1 MSYDYEIY
9 ESTTILRR
17 QFSVDYSPPT
27 IHRRKIHRR
36 KIHRRKIHRRKI
48 HRRKIYRRKIHRRKI
63 HRRTI
68 HRRKIRRRK
77 IHRIDLSRSYVE
89 KRRVSFM
96 YFIVDK
102 RILLL
107 SAKFMVW
114 CPYRYTGVIGFLDDS
129 GCIFVKFLLHS
140 SLTLSSEIR
149 T

>member
-1 MSYDYEIY
+1 MFVCLSVGYTFLI

-17 QFSVDYSPPT
+17 QFTVDNSPST

-36 KIHRRKIHRRKI
+36 E
-48 HRRKIYRRKIHRRKI
+48 
-63 HRRTI
+63 
-68 HRRKIRRRK
+68 
-77 IHRIDLSRSYVE
+77 IHRIDLSRAYVE
-89 KRRVSFM
+89 KRRVSLM

-149 T
+149 TRK

>member
-1 MSYDYEIY
+1 MKSRC
-9 ESTTILRR
+9 ESFVELFMRFPKYGQMKLADVTLSTITKVTLWAILGVNLR
-17 QFSVDYSPPT
+17 QFSVDNSPST
-27 IHRRKIHRR
+27 IRRRKIHRR
-36 KIHRRKIHRRKI
+36 KIHRRKIH
-48 HRRKIYRRKIHRRKI
+48 
-63 HRRTI
+63 
-68 HRRKIRRRK
+68 RRK

-96 YFIVDK
+96 YFIVEK
-102 RILLL
+102 RILRL

-114 CPYRYTGVIGFLDDS
+114 CPYRYTGVIGFVDDS

>member
-1 MSYDYEIY
+1 MGWKVYSQKLCGICCN

-17 QFSVDYSPPT
+17 KIHRRKTHRSKT
-27 IHRRKIHRR
+27 HRRKTHRRKIHRRKIHRR

-48 HRRKIYRRKIHRRKI
+48 HRRKIR
-63 HRRTI
+63 
-68 HRRKIRRRK
+68 
-77 IHRIDLSRSYVE
+77 RIDLSRSYVE

-129 GCIFVKFLLHS
+129 GCIFVKFLLQS